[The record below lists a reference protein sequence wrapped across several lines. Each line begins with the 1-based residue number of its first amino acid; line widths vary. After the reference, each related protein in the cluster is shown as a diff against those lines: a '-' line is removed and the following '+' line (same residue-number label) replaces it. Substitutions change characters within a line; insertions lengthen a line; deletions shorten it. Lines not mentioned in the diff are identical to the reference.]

1 MRAFFLMIV
10 AYVLVFTLTPFVVFV
25 NGFRKKNKTSY
36 FERVAIGLDQAGG
49 SVLYGTEDWTV
60 SSWTYYLCSKRKKY
74 CWFMGLIDLLFG
86 KEHCKNS
93 YLKEKKE
100 LRNGGN

>member
-1 MRAFFLMIV
+1 MRAFILMLI
-10 AYVLVFTLTPFVVFV
+10 AYVLVFTLAPFVIVW
-25 NGFRKKNKTSY
+25 RSIKTKDKKSY
-36 FERVAIGLDQAGG
+36 WQSVAVGLDQSGG
-49 SVLYGTEDWTV
+49 AILYGTEDWTV